1 MTSVKALLSGAASLI
16 ICAGSLSAKDVNL
29 DAIYIKRSPEL
40 TRLIDAKLELYSRA
54 GATLAAD
61 GISFASWRSGNSI
74 LLCREASGNSVVS
87 EYFLPTRSLRRITS
101 VQGAPLSFHVTSRYC
116 LMKSATA
123 KELSVSPYFSVID
136 IASGRMKKETTP
148 ALFIDYSASPFGSSY
163 LRDTA
168 DGVVEFY
175 PDTAVKKTLARR
187 NIYENIIQPGQA
199 VTPFL
204 SPDGSRIAV
213 VAGAG
218 GAYHAVII
226 EKGAVTRSID
236 GISSAGEF
244 AWIDSSTLAYRSGS
258 PGYYRLVLYSLAENR
273 TRDLIAS
280 TLNTNFAYCPS
291 NGLVAALEDG
301 GLTLRSPRTGLSEL
315 YPLEGDDPSFS
326 PSGNSIALLYTGKL
340 FIVNREVMKKHLF
353 EMRRTASKI
362 LSLYT
367 DLKSNKAL
375 WENEFTPEYLDRKI
389 ALYRKLS
396 R

>member
-1 MTSVKALLSGAASLI
+1 MTYAKAFLAGAASLI
-16 ICAGSLSAKDVNL
+16 ICAGSLSARDVNL

-61 GISFASWRSGNSI
+61 GISFAAWRSGNSI

-123 KELSVSPYFSVID
+123 KELSVRPYFSVID
-136 IASGRMKKETTP
+136 IASGRMKKESTP

-175 PDTAVKKTLARR
+175 PDTAVKKTLVRR

-204 SPDGSRIAV
+204 SPDGSRVAV

-244 AWIDSSTLAYRSGS
+244 AWVDSSTLAYRSGS
-258 PGYYRLVLYSLAENR
+258 PGYYRLVLYSPAENR
-273 TRDLIAS
+273 SRDLIAS
-280 TLNTNFAYCPS
+280 TLNTNFSYCPA
-291 NGLVAALEDG
+291 NGLFAALEDG
-301 GLTLRSPRTGLSEL
+301 SLTLRSPRTGLSEL
-315 YPLEGDDPSFS
+315 YPLEG
-326 PSGNSIALLYTGKL
+326 
-340 FIVNREVMKKHLF
+340 
-353 EMRRTASKI
+353 
-362 LSLYT
+362 
-367 DLKSNKAL
+367 
-375 WENEFTPEYLDRKI
+375 
-389 ALYRKLS
+389 
-396 R
+396 